1 MSSSSSE
8 SSDRR
13 SGLSSDSESSDSG
26 GGGSKPGFLFGN
38 VDNKLR
44 AKAKY
49 LDKVQATVLL
59 KRVSICRLSK
69 CELQLCACFTRRASA
84 ASPASCEV
92 ISLA

>member
-8 SSDRR
+8 SSDRG

-49 LDKVQATVLL
+49 LDKVQTTVLL
-59 KRVSICRLSK
+59 KLVTTCCLSK
-69 CELQLCACFTRRASA
+69 YELQMRRVFA
-84 ASPASCEV
+84 
-92 ISLA
+92 